1 MNVKIVEANGSNK
14 RTVQEAGLKDDHKY
28 DVTKSNKLT
37 VQDTGPEND
46 LESDSEDENVV
57 HSTTISRPTQG
68 VNCPNKLYGVRVK
81 NYQLIFL
88 AKGVHNGRAVY
99 TFPFEESLRKSLEK
113 AKEYEVVMIGV
124 RRSGEMNMAMKLA
137 KLGKNGSTVF
147 VNQIVFVRKINK
159 GSMVENTT
167 ESLKAWAQK
176 LIHGIYHQECQYR
189 VPVVFQAD
197 ITQLD
202 NSNQLLSADSVLMD
216 EDVVRLVNARY
227 RSKVSSGEFFQS
239 ENRVR
244 TFFSNRRSV
253 EEIKMLF
260 L

>member
-1 MNVKIVEANGSNK
+1 
-14 RTVQEAGLKDDHKY
+14 
-28 DVTKSNKLT
+28 
-37 VQDTGPEND
+37 
-46 LESDSEDENVV
+46 
-57 HSTTISRPTQG
+57 
-68 VNCPNKLYGVRVK
+68 
-81 NYQLIFL
+81 
-88 AKGVHNGRAVY
+88 
-99 TFPFEESLRKSLEK
+99 
-113 AKEYEVVMIGV
+113 MI
-124 RRSGEMNMAMKLA
+124 
-137 KLGKNGSTVF
+137 
-147 VNQIVFVRKINK
+147 
-159 GSMVENTT
+159 ENTT

-216 EDVVRLVNARY
+216 EDVIRLVNARY
-227 RSKVSSGEFFQS
+227 RSKVSSGEFFES
-239 ENRVR
+239 ENRLR